1 MCLYAI
7 TLTHICQYLE
17 VFIPVS
23 FRIQYYVGTGIYKY
37 APIIY
42 RITVPYAYYEILLE
56 KFHIPFET
64 HEKRQNNPEIHDAD
78 RYH

>member
-7 TLTHICQYLE
+7 TLKHICQYLE

-23 FRIQYYVGTGIYKY
+23 CRIQYYVIVRIYKS
-37 APIIY
+37 ASITY
-42 RITVPYAYYEILLE
+42 RITVPCAYYEILLE

-64 HEKRQNNPEIHDAD
+64 HEKRQNNPEIHNAD